1 MEGVDGVVLGKRL
14 LDCAESLCSS
24 GEGIDCSDPR
34 ALPVLRCMKTVRVQT
49 EEEHELLAKRRR
61 TAGWNSSLF
70 AEGNN
75 EAPGAAAAAAAVDQ
89 TAGEDMKD
97 EEENKDPKDLFPKI
111 SIVCLEEVD
120 LKEPVGSGTYATVY
134 RGIYHKQQVAVKMFN
149 DKATMES
156 LSREL
161 AISCTL
167 SHPNIVKCV
176 GVGWKF
182 DDASGVVEAIKRGD
196 YSRTDGSMEALLS
209 SLRKPVLLME
219 FCSMGSLFQAL
230 YPINVE
236 SKTRRGSVSS
246 LPLVD
251 PHSRKIARGVASALQ
266 HLHAHGFAH
275 FDLCSSNVLVCSSFI
290 TSSVFVLCASRPS
303 CLSVCSNSLHLI
315 LNRSSLILDRQD
327 VALALDSALLDMKYI
342 ELLNCVLLLHATMAR
357 MLIGRRKQTCTV
369 LAF

>member
-1 MEGVDGVVLGKRL
+1 MEGACDVILGKRL
-14 LDCAESLCSS
+14 LDCAESKCGS

-34 ALPVLRCMKTVRVQT
+34 ALPVLRCMKTVRVQS

-61 TAGWNSSLF
+61 TAGWSSSLL
-70 AEGNN
+70 AEGDSD
-75 EAPGAAAAAAAVDQ
+75 APADQAAAGDAKSVD
-89 TAGEDMKD
+89 D
-97 EEENKDPKDLFPKI
+97 ENSDPKDVIPKI
-111 SIVCLEEVD
+111 NFVNLEEVD

-161 AISCTL
+161 AISCSL

-182 DDASGVVEAIKRGD
+182 DDPSGLVEAIKRGD
-196 YSRTDGSMEALLS
+196 YSRGDGSSVEALLS

-275 FDLCSSNVLVCSSFI
+275 FDLCSSNVLVCCHPSLTSLFICVFTVCVFFGNSSLL
-290 TSSVFVLCASRPS
+290 TL
-303 CLSVCSNSLHLI
+303 NQSL
-315 LNRSSLILDRQD
+315 LILDRQKE
-327 VALALDSALLDMKYI
+327 VLVLDSA
-342 ELLNCVLLLHATMAR
+342 
-357 MLIGRRKQTCTV
+357 
-369 LAF
+369 